1 LATKSDTLYFN
12 AFTEDLF
19 HWDND
24 LENDMTRVLQ
34 AIARKKD
41 HTKIFSSPRDIF
53 ISSTFSLFP
62 SFVISREKLTF
73 LTKNGED
80 YKLE

>member
-34 AIARKKD
+34 LKESKFF
-41 HTKIFSSPRDIF
+41 KVF
-53 ISSTFSLFP
+53 
-62 SFVISREKLTF
+62 E
-73 LTKNGED
+73 GEGFHH
-80 YKLE
+80 YQ